1 MEGGAVMSVSVVLQ
15 LIPED
20 VGEARAY
27 IESFKG
33 IEGVKECIL
42 SLPNLLNG
50 PALSGLFETADALAD
65 SFFRFEVCPS
75 DFSSSACMNNSA
87 VKSRGDVLLFVE
99 RGFTVVRDSETML
112 SLDELQR
119 GVVAEISRFRSLD
132 SQVNEVLG
140 QPEYLTR
147 LPDTSLGR
155 VFAIDRAHFLE
166 VRGFD
171 ENASFCEALGYD
183 FILRQRRR
191 GGKVASVRGVKA
203 VAKEQ
208 SISVPTEDEIR
219 LMERVDNRQSLY
231 PNLIDWSVPQDERLP
246 LVSVAIAT
254 KDRYEMLVESI
265 NSVLYQT
272 FQEFE
277 IIVVDDGSEDP
288 LRVEQV
294 IASIDDAR
302 IKLIHHDR
310 SRGVAAA
317 RNTAATHSSCLL
329 TAVHDDDDI
338 MLPNRLEI
346 GIDGLSQTV
355 DATYGGWINFQDD
368 TGELRGFLT
377 LKGFSAAMVAFNGAG
392 PGHSTWTLP
401 TQLIRDFSY
410 DERLTSSVDHELATR
425 LMNAG
430 VNWGHVERFMYLR
443 RVHDLQITAQ
453 DSDNQKAGHT
463 LSRLA
468 NRFLTSGPS
477 QSSLKKKG
485 EELKYPDVP
494 GRTDLFNSFGAYL
507 PDKLVSRDIILQGNT
522 VNLAIDADMPDKLTT
537 IVAER
542 DILRDRAVFE
552 TAVIEDVSQDDI
564 VNLRRIGFRS
574 FKLRVRDQI
583 EFHADASTEEAQ
595 EAPIPPQ
602 TRVDESLQ
610 QRLLES
616 SKMLRKHDGTVQL
629 SVLYFPKSVEV
640 VSIEAFEGLLQEARK
655 IVSVGEFGYKSSA
668 YIFVTKD
675 HYTAQE
681 LETYLRA
688 AYPRNSTYRIGVSS
702 ATFAKEF
709 PNTNEKEISVELND
723 SGIDRG
729 L

>member
-1 MEGGAVMSVSVVLQ
+1 MSVSVVLQ

-368 TGELRGFLT
+368 TGQLRGFLT

-477 QSSLKKKG
+477 QASLRKKG

-494 GRTDLFNSFGAYL
+494 GRTDCHGA
-507 PDKLVSRDIILQGNT
+507 
-522 VNLAIDADMPDKLTT
+522 
-537 IVAER
+537 
-542 DILRDRAVFE
+542 
-552 TAVIEDVSQDDI
+552 
-564 VNLRRIGFRS
+564 
-574 FKLRVRDQI
+574 
-583 EFHADASTEEAQ
+583 
-595 EAPIPPQ
+595 
-602 TRVDESLQ
+602 
-610 QRLLES
+610 
-616 SKMLRKHDGTVQL
+616 
-629 SVLYFPKSVEV
+629 
-640 VSIEAFEGLLQEARK
+640 
-655 IVSVGEFGYKSSA
+655 
-668 YIFVTKD
+668 
-675 HYTAQE
+675 
-681 LETYLRA
+681 
-688 AYPRNSTYRIGVSS
+688 
-702 ATFAKEF
+702 
-709 PNTNEKEISVELND
+709 
-723 SGIDRG
+723 
-729 L
+729 

>member
-1 MEGGAVMSVSVVLQ
+1 MSISVVLQ

-20 VGEARAY
+20 IDEARAY
-27 IESFKG
+27 IDSFKK
-33 IEGVKECIL
+33 IEGVNECIL
-42 SLPNLLNG
+42 SLPNLLDG
-50 PALSGLFETADALAD
+50 AAVSGLFETANALAD
-65 SFFRFEVCPS
+65 SFFKFEVCPS
-75 DFSSSACMNNSA
+75 GYSSSECMNISA
-87 VKSRGDVLLFVE
+87 VKAQNNVLLFVE
-99 RGFTVVRDSETML
+99 RGFWVVPDDETTHNL
-112 SLDELQR
+112 AELQR
-119 GVVAEISRFRSLD
+119 GVVAEITRFRSLNSKAND
-132 SQVNEVLG
+132 ISGQVS
-140 QPEYLTR
+140 YLTR
-147 LPDTSLGR
+147 IPDTVLGR
-155 VFAIDRAHFLE
+155 VFAINRAHFLE

-171 ENASFCEALGYD
+171 ESALFCEALGYD
-183 FILRQRRR
+183 FILRHRRR
-191 GGKVASVRGVKA
+191 GGKAARAQGFKA
-203 VAKEQ
+203 VAEEASL
-208 SISVPTEDEIR
+208 SIASDAEMQ

-231 PNLIDWSVPQDERLP
+231 PNLINWSVPQNERLP

-254 KDRYEMLVESI
+254 KDRYDMLVESI

-277 IIVVDDGSEDP
+277 IVVVDDGSEEP
-288 LRVEQV
+288 LRVKEA
-294 IASIDDAR
+294 IASINDSR
-302 IKLIHHDR
+302 VRLIQHDKP
-310 SRGVAAA
+310 RGVAAA
-317 RNTAATHSSCLL
+317 RNTAAKHSNCLL

-346 GIDGLSQTV
+346 GIDGLSQTI

-401 TQLIRDFSY
+401 TQLIRDFAY

-430 VNWGHVERFMYLR
+430 VSWGHVERFMYLR

-463 LSRLA
+463 LSQLA

-477 QSSLKKKG
+477 QSSLKKLG
-485 EELKYPDVP
+485 GELKYPDVP
-494 GRTDLFNSFGAYL
+494 GRTDIFNTFGAYL

-537 IVAER
+537 IVTER

-552 TAVIEDVSQDDI
+552 NAVIEDVSQEEI
-564 VNLRRIGFRS
+564 VNLRRIGFKS
-574 FKLRVRDQI
+574 FTLRVRDQLQLHTN
-583 EFHADASTEEAQ
+583 EGLEGEHDAPAVTQA
-595 EAPIPPQ
+595 
-602 TRVDESLQ
+602 RVDESLQ
-610 QRLLES
+610 QRILTS
-616 SKMLRKHDGTVQL
+616 SRSLHTQDGNVQL
-629 SVLYFPKSVEV
+629 SVLYFPDSVEMV
-640 VSIEAFEGLLQEARK
+640 AIDAFEGLLQEARK

-668 YIFVTKD
+668 YIFVTKEHD
-675 HYTAQE
+675 SARE
-681 LETYLRA
+681 LEAYLRT
-688 AYPRNSTYRIGVSS
+688 AYPESSVYRIGLGS
-702 ATFAKEF
+702 ALFAKQFSNSDE
-709 PNTNEKEISVELND
+709 NVIAEELND